1 MKMSNEYILPDVLRL
16 ELKLVVCG
24 SAVGNKSAKA
34 NSYYA
39 GSNNEFWKIL
49 CATELTTCLLETK
62 YYQDLLNYDIGLT
75 DLAKKNAGVDAK
87 IPYEAYDT
95 ASLIQKINIY
105 QPKVLCF
112 NGKMPAALFYGY
124 LNKQKWT
131 TAQVKYGEQQH
142 VSVCGRTIFFVAP
155 STSGASRK
163 YWEPLYWSDL
173 ARLVKNTQV

>member
-1 MKMSNEYILPDVLRL
+1 MSNEYVLPDVLRL
-16 ELKLVVCG
+16 ELKLVACG
-24 SAVGNKSAKA
+24 SAVGNKSAKV

-39 GSNNEFWKIL
+39 GNNNSFWKIL
-49 CATELTTCLLETK
+49 YKTGLTASLLETK
-62 YYQDLLNYDIGLT
+62 DYQDLLKYDIGLT
-75 DLAKKNAGVDAK
+75 DLAKKTAGVDAK

-95 ASLIQKINIY
+95 ALLIQKINIY

-131 TAQVKYGEQQH
+131 TAQVKCGEQQH

-155 STSGASRK
+155 STSGAARK